1 MLVLPVHSDPEPAIT
16 SLTTEEHHLDSLPEG
31 WFYNGSQYLNFAGE
45 KQLHHPNMDSFLEDY
60 LDSCNEEIKAM
71 NHQIDS
77 EQYLDLFQQ
86 A

>member
-1 MLVLPVHSDPEPAIT
+1 
-16 SLTTEEHHLDSLPEG
+16 
-31 WFYNGSQYLNFAGE
+31 
-45 KQLHHPNMDSFLEDY
+45 MDSFLEDY